1 MGWTWIKKCPVFC
14 VLAVSGLF
22 FSLVGIIGK
31 FTMYRGYEFH
41 VAKQPFLALVMEGID
56 EGVAPWEVIGINL
69 SGDLIPF
76 GKEGKGAEADG
87 RGQDIED
94 FIGTDSGTD
103 NISAGGIYAE
113 GAGAAPGSGTGNGAA
128 GAVSADAGPDS
139 GFAAGRG
146 DGSGTGGGNISGF
159 GTGGGNISGSG
170 ADGGSITGFGTNG
183 ANASGSGMGG
193 GNILG
198 FGMDGANTSDSGT
211 GGSQPG
217 NAGAG
222 MAGEL
227 AEGAEGYGFQGVP
240 EEYFNDAVFIGD
252 SRTVGLYE
260 YGGIEMR
267 ADFFA
272 KISLTIYDVFTEKV
286 ATDEE
291 TGKKITVE
299 DALQKKQYGK
309 VYLMLGIN
317 ELGTGTT
324 EGFLEAYRA
333 VVARIRELQPDAVIF
348 VEGIMRVTGT
358 KNESDPIFNNSNIND
373 KNEAISGLADN
384 RDVFY
389 IDVNEVVCDENGNL
403 NAEYTT
409 DEVHLKAKYYGIWK
423 EFLLAHGI
431 IRG

>member
-94 FIGTDSGTD
+94 FIG
-103 NISAGGIYAE
+103 
-113 GAGAAPGSGTGNGAA
+113 
-128 GAVSADAGPDS
+128 PDS

-146 DGSGTGGGNISGF
+146 DGSDTGGGNISGF

-183 ANASGSGMGG
+183 ANASGSGTGG

-198 FGMDGANTSDSGT
+198 FGTDGANTSDSGT

-222 MAGEL
+222 MTGEL

-299 DALQKKQYGK
+299 EALQKKQYGK

-358 KNESDPIFNNSNIND
+358 KNESDPIFNNSNINE